1 MNEEEEEG
9 YTGSRE
15 ITIKEN
21 VSLEKYLHYR
31 ENNVI
36 TSVRM
41 YLHNGKIKI
50 YEIPS
55 FAHATVAGRII
66 GSGFSIWY

>member
-21 VSLEKYLHYR
+21 VSLEEHLRYLK
-31 ENNVI
+31 NNVI
-36 TSVRM
+36 PSVRM
-41 YLHNGKIKI
+41 YLHNGKIKYLPI
-50 YEIPS
+50 LPVKN
-55 FAHATVAGRII
+55 FGP
-66 GSGFSIWY
+66 